1 MSASSFPGG
10 TSLSHLDV
18 YTDAATDGICGGS
31 PHMHLVS
38 TEAYVVVSGQGAL
51 QTIDADGFRETALS
65 AGSVVW
71 FTPGT
76 IHRAVNRGDLRVVV
90 LMSNAGLPEAGDAV
104 MTFPAQV
111 VANSSAY
118 AAAASLGDEDG
129 EGGEGEGEGEDGEG
143 GEDGRAE
150 RATARRDLA
159 VAGFETLRDAVA
171 RGDRAPLDAFHAAA
185 GALVRD
191 RAAAWGDLVRERP
204 LAQAEQSLALAE
216 AVASGSVSHLA
227 DARVHQAVPSVG
239 ERGFGMCGRLRTY
252 DVTDEENDR

>member
-129 EGGEGEGEGEDGEG
+129 EGGE
-143 GEDGRAE
+143 DGRAE

>member
-1 MSASSFPGG
+1 MTASSFPGG

-18 YTDAATDGICGGS
+18 YADAAPDGICGGS

-76 IHRAVNRGDLRVVV
+76 IHRAVNHGGLRVVV

-104 MTFPAQV
+104 MTFPAEV
-111 VANSSAY
+111 VADQEAY
-118 AAAASLGDEDG
+118 AAAASLGG
-129 EGGEGEGEGEDGEG
+129 ES
-143 GEDGRAE
+143 GRAA
-150 RATARRDLA
+150 RASARRDLA
-159 VAGFETLRDAVA
+159 VTGFEALRDAVVA
-171 RGDRAPLDAFHAAA
+171 GDHAALDDFHAAA

-191 RAAAWGDLVRERP
+191 RAEAWGDLVRARP
-204 LAQAEQSLALAE
+204 LAQAEQSLALAA
-216 AVASGSVSHLA
+216 AVASGSVAHLA

-239 ERGFGMCGRLRTY
+239 DRGYGMCGRLRTY
-252 DVTDEENDR
+252 DVTDDDMTDGAATDEENDR

>member
-10 TSLSHLDV
+10 TSLSHLAV
-18 YTDAATDGICGGS
+18 YADAAPDGICGGS

-38 TEAYVVVSGQGAL
+38 TEAYVVISGEGAL

-104 MTFPAQV
+104 MTFPAEI
-111 VANSSAY
+111 VADPDAY
-118 AAAASLGDEDG
+118 AAAASLGDA
-129 EGGEGEGEGEDGEG
+129 
-143 GEDGRAE
+143 DGRAE
-150 RATARRDLA
+150 RAARRRDLA
-159 VAGFETLRDAVA
+159 VAGFEELRDAVSA
-171 RGDRAPLDAFHAAA
+171 GDPTALDVFHAAA
-185 GALVRD
+185 GALVRG
-191 RAAAWGDLVRERP
+191 RAHAWTDLVREGP
-204 LAQAEQSLALAE
+204 LAQAEQSLALAA
-216 AVASGSVSHLA
+216 AVASGSVAHLA
-227 DARVHQAVPSVG
+227 DARVHRAVPSEG

-252 DVTDEENDR
+252 DLTVDEETQR

>member
-18 YTDAATDGICGGS
+18 YADAAGDGICGGT

-38 TEAYVVVSGQGAL
+38 TESYVVVSGVGAL
-51 QTIDADGFRETALS
+51 QTIDGAGFRETPLA

-104 MTFPAQV
+104 MTFPAEV
-111 VANSSAY
+111 VADAGAY
-118 AAAASLGDEDG
+118 AAAAALGADDG
-129 EGGEGEGEGEDGEG
+129 A
-143 GEDGRAE
+143 RAE
-150 RATARRDLA
+150 RAARRRDLA
-159 VAGFETLRDAVA
+159 VSGFERLRDAVVA
-171 RGDRAPLDAFHAAA
+171 GDRVALDAFHEAA

-191 RAAAWGDLVRERP
+191 RASAWGELVREGP
-204 LAQAEQSLALAE
+204 LAQAQRSLLLAD

-227 DARVHQAVPSVG
+227 QARVHEAVPSVG
-239 ERGFGMCGRLRTY
+239 ERGFGMCGRLRAY
-252 DVTDEENDR
+252 DVRDHEEMDR

>member
-1 MSASSFPGG
+1 MTASSFPGG

-18 YTDAATDGICGGS
+18 YADAAPDGICGGS

-38 TEAYVVVSGQGAL
+38 TEAYVVISGEGAL
-51 QTIDADGFRETALS
+51 QTIDADGFRETPLAP
-65 AGSVVW
+65 GSVVW

-90 LMSNAGLPEAGDAV
+90 LMSNSGLPEAGDAV

-111 VANSSAY
+111 VANPSAY
-118 AAAASLGDEDG
+118 AAAASLGDD
-129 EGGEGEGEGEDGEG
+129 DA
-143 GEDGRAE
+143 DGRAE
-150 RATARRDLA
+150 RASARRDLA
-159 VAGFETLRDAVA
+159 VAGFETLRAAVA
-171 RGDRAPLDAFHAAA
+171 RGDRAPLDAFHSAA

-204 LAQAEQSLALAE
+204 LAQARQSLALAD
-216 AVASGSVSHLA
+216 AVASGSVDHLA

-239 ERGFGMCGRLRTY
+239 DRGFGMCGRLRTY
-252 DVTDEENDR
+252 DVNDEETPR

>member
-1 MSASSFPGG
+1 MIASSFPGG

-18 YTDAATDGICGGS
+18 YADAAPDGICGGS

-38 TEAYVVVSGQGAL
+38 TEAYVVISGEGAL
-51 QTIDADGFRETALS
+51 QTIDGEGFRETPLA

-76 IHRAVNRGDLRVVV
+76 IHRAVNHGDLRVVV

-104 MTFPAQV
+104 MTFPADV
-111 VANSSAY
+111 VADAEAY
-118 AAAASLGDEDG
+118 AAAASLGAD
-129 EGGEGEGEGEDGEG
+129 
-143 GEDGRAE
+143 DGRADHAA
-150 RATARRDLA
+150 RRRDLA
-159 VAGFETLRDAVA
+159 VVGFESLRDAAVA
-171 RGDRAPLDAFHAAA
+171 GDRSALDAFHAAA

-191 RAAAWGDLVRERP
+191 RAQAWGELVSERP
-204 LAQAEQSLALAE
+204 LAQARQSLALAD

-227 DARVHQAVPSVG
+227 EARVHQAVPSVG

-252 DVTDEENDR
+252 DVTDEEETAR

>member
-1 MSASSFPGG
+1 MTASSFPGG

-18 YTDAATDGICGGS
+18 YADAAPDGICGGS

-38 TEAYVVVSGQGAL
+38 TEAYVVISGRGAL
-51 QTIDADGFRETALS
+51 QTIDAEGFRETALS

-76 IHRAVNRGDLRVVV
+76 IHRAVNSGDLRVVV

-104 MTFPAQV
+104 MTFPAEV
-111 VANSSAY
+111 VADPAAY
-118 AAAASLGDEDG
+118 AEAASLG
-129 EGGEGEGEGEDGEG
+129 GGD
-143 GEDGRAE
+143 DGRAE
-150 RATARRDLA
+150 RASARRDLA
-159 VAGFETLRDAVA
+159 VTGFEALRDAVVA
-171 RGDRAPLDAFHAAA
+171 GDRAALEAFHAAA

-191 RAAAWGDLVRERP
+191 RASAWGDLVRERP

-239 ERGFGMCGRLRTY
+239 DRGFGMCGRLRTY
-252 DVTDEENDR
+252 DVTDVDVADDDVTDEENDR